1 MLKLFQ
7 KEQRDKIRRLLSI
20 MLPIIGTQIAIIGMY
35 FFDASMSGQAGD
47 VDLAGAAIGGN
58 LWMHV
63 QTGIN
68 GVLLSGMPLIA
79 HLLGAGEKDKIKVVV
94 RHGLLLG
101 TFFALL
107 VILSGIIFA
116 PIFLSYMGLAPDVEY
131 VATWYLVGVG
141 IGILPFFLISP
152 LRCLVDTLGYTHLT
166 MKIYMLALPIN
177 ACLNYVLIFGKFG
190 LPRLGGIGAGVATGL
205 TFWILLLMF
214 LFVVTRLPN
223 FKEYHLFD
231 KVRTTKEVFKEYLKI
246 GVPMGVSIFVETS
259 IFGVV
264 AFLVAKFGTEVI
276 AAHQA
281 ALNFSSVVYMVPLS
295 FSLALTIVV
304 GVEAGAKR
312 FEMAKDYTIIGLQ
325 MSLLCTC
332 CYVGLEYIWR
342 EQVALIYSSNPQ
354 VVDITV
360 HFIIYAILWEFSDA
374 VAAPIQGI
382 LRGYKDVNA
391 TFWAGV
397 FAYWGVALPLGLYF
411 DYVCGWGPGAYWIS
425 LIIGITA
432 CAVALSLR
440 LVWLQKKI
448 KEGKYLD
455 E

>member
-58 LWMHV
+58 LWMPV

-68 GVLLSGMPLIA
+68 GVLLAGMPLIA
-79 HLLGAGEKDKIKVVV
+79 HLLGAGEKDRIKVVV

-107 VILSGIIFA
+107 VILGGIIFA

-190 LPRLGGIGAGVATGL
+190 LPCLGGIGAGLATGL

-223 FKEYHLFD
+223 FKEYHIFD

-304 GVEAGAKR
+304 GVEVGAKC
-312 FEMAKDYTIIGLQ
+312 FERAKDYTIIGLQ

-411 DYVCGWGPGAYWIS
+411 DYVCNWGPDAYWIS

-432 CAVALSLR
+432 CAAALSLR

-448 KEGKYLD
+448 KEGKALV

>member
-58 LWMHV
+58 LWMPV

-68 GVLLSGMPLIA
+68 GVLLAGMPLIA

-107 VILSGIIFA
+107 VILGGIIFA

-231 KVRTTKEVFKEYLKI
+231 KVKIAKEVFKEYLKI

-411 DYVCGWGPGAYWIS
+411 DYVCGWGPDAYWIS

-432 CAVALSLR
+432 CATALSLR

-448 KEGKYLD
+448 KDGKYL
-455 E
+455 EE

>member
-58 LWMHV
+58 LWMPV

-68 GVLLSGMPLIA
+68 GVLLAGMPLIA

-231 KVRTTKEVFKEYLKI
+231 KVKTAKEVFKEYLKI

-342 EQVALIYSSNPQ
+342 EQVALTYSSNPQ

-411 DYVCGWGPGAYWIS
+411 DYVCGWGPDAYWIS

-432 CAVALSLR
+432 CATALSLR

-448 KEGKYLD
+448 KEGKYL
-455 E
+455 EE